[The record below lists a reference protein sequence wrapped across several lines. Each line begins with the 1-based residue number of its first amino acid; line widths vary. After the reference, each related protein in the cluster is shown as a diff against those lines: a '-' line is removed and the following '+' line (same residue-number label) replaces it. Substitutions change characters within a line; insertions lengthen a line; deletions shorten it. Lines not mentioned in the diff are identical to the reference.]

1 MSIFCLP
8 GYEAKWSEYEAKW
21 SGYEAKWSEYEAKPQ
36 TISDNSNLQLFL
48 VGFVLQDA

>member
-21 SGYEAKWSEYEAKPQ
+21 SGYEAKWSGY
-36 TISDNSNLQLFL
+36 DNSNLQLFL